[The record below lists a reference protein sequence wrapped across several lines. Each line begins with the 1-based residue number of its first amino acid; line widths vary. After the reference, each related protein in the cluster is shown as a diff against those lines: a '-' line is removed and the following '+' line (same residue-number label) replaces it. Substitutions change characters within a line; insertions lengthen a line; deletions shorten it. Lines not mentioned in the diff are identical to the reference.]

1 MGAAVDDVVN
11 STAKELD
18 VGALVVLVGS
28 DVVLWVVWAV
38 VEDVDVVTIAGA
50 GVEQGLKLCIA
61 SAQDDKDEYIVQV
74 ASVTEK
80 NIERKQHTKTN
91 NDQAAAKHEPRCAQ
105 K

>member
-50 GVEQGLKLCIA
+50 GVE
-61 SAQDDKDEYIVQV
+61 
-74 ASVTEK
+74 
-80 NIERKQHTKTN
+80 
-91 NDQAAAKHEPRCAQ
+91 
-105 K
+105 